1 MNRPVAHSWNRRC
14 LDSAGLALLLVATV
28 ALSCLSTVRSNI
40 PYVVPGKSEE
50 PTFPTNPFYNPGPCA
65 SCTTS
70 FQYIVNGR
78 SGIQTESASIGS
90 CGGLCNG
97 LFVVSAGTMYDP
109 VGMLGEGVVYN
120 DCLGIVCGINLAT
133 WSLKLPS
140 GIPDDCVPNI
150 PLASGTTST
159 SCVDV
164 RGFDLSGTV
173 TGALG
178 GILLTSA
185 TPVGD
190 PTCTKFLGATP
201 DKGNIPANACWTTDY
216 QIVQAGQS
224 VNPSC
229 IEGVTACI
237 TSSSITSKSNT
248 TVINPIVNGKQ
259 YNGTFVQIGTQVTQ
273 QTWYIY
279 REITSLALQ
288 IVPPAIFFFS
298 SKRRHTRLDCDW
310 SSDVCSSDLV
320 RAQHGAQH
328 IGHRHGHSQV

>member
-1 MNRPVAHSWNRRC
+1 MNGPVAHSWNRRS

-28 ALSCLSTVRSNI
+28 ALSSSAVRGNI
-40 PYVVPGKSEE
+40 PHVVPAKSEE
-50 PTFPTNPFYNPGPCA
+50 PAFPTNPFYNPGPCA

-70 FQYIVNGR
+70 FQYFANGR
-78 SGIQTESASIGS
+78 SGIQTQSASIGS
-90 CGGLCNG
+90 CGGLCSG

-140 GIPDDCVPNI
+140 GIPDACVPNI

-224 VNPSC
+224 VNPPC

-248 TVINPIVNGKQ
+248 TVINPIVETIQRDICPDWDTGHAADVVCLPRDYE
-259 YNGTFVQIGTQVTQ
+259 YN
-273 QTWYIY
+273 
-279 REITSLALQ
+279 
-288 IVPPAIFFFS
+288 PPNC
-298 SKRRHTRLDCDW
+298 TTGDCA
-310 SSDVCSSDLV
+310 SVCKD
-320 RAQHGAQH
+320 
-328 IGHRHGHSQV
+328 